1 MEMMMMIDILL
12 VDDEQSVLDGLKLL
26 IPWEELGIDNIRCCK
41 NGEEALKLIKESIPH
56 ILITDIR
63 MPKMNGIELLHEIR
77 QKGYP
82 IKCII
87 LSGYND
93 FEYVKKGIKYDVE
106 NYILKPVDRTELLQ
120 TINQIIHKIELE
132 DEQSH
137 LISIKQDLA
146 IRNNILN
153 RMIRNQINIS
163 TFNERIKV
171 LDIDLI
177 NSSLQVAIINTNY
190 ELSTNPK
197 INISI
202 IDKVICQLLSKLLPQ
217 EHYVLFPNMEG
228 QLVVI
233 FLVDFIDNLHDI
245 LNTTAQKSHLAIHIA
260 TGTVIEHYR
269 NLHESYKYA
278 KKAADYF
285 MINKNVKVIH
295 YNDIKKMQ
303 HVNKSNLIKLNHRII
318 EDKIQSGNKEDLI
331 KYIQDI
337 YNDQEL
343 KKLSPDQIRM
353 LAIELFLIY
362 HRIINSLNGSIYNI
376 DSFSNS
382 IIDYIHQT
390 KSIDD
395 LKKWTFDLIN
405 YGNSYIENLTN
416 KQYSKTIQSVINYIN
431 SHYYEEISLKTLSA
445 KMSFSPSY
453 LGKKFRKEV
462 GCLFGEYVN
471 SIKMKKAKQLLFET
485 NLKVSKIS
493 EMLGI
498 RNTNYFY
505 ALFKKYYNITPTE
518 YRNQR

>member
-1 MEMMMMIDILL
+1 MMMIDILL

-26 IPWEELGIDNIRCCK
+26 IPWEELGIDSIRYCK
-41 NGEEALKLIKESIPH
+41 NGEEALVLIEESTPH

-63 MPKMNGIELLHEIR
+63 MPKMNGIELLYTIR

-132 DEQSH
+132 EEQSY
-137 LISIKQDLA
+137 LISKKHDLA

-153 RMIRNQINIS
+153 RMIRNQINVS

-171 LDIDLI
+171 LNIDLI
-177 NSSLQVAIINTNY
+177 NSSLQVAVIYVNY
-190 ELSTNPK
+190 EVSTTPD
-197 INISI
+197 INIL
-202 IDKVICQLLSKLLPQ
+202 DKVICQLLSKLLPQ

-228 QLVVI
+228 QLVII
-233 FLVDFIDNLHDI
+233 FLVDYIDNLHDI
-245 LNTTAQKSHLAIHIA
+245 LNITTQKSHLPIHIA
-260 TGTVIEHYR
+260 TGTVIEHYK

-295 YNDIKKMQ
+295 YNDIKMQ
-303 HVNKSNLIKLNHRII
+303 HVNKTNFIKLNHRII
-318 EDKIQSGNKEDLI
+318 EDKIQSGNKEDLLQ
-331 KYIQDI
+331 YIQDI
-337 YNDQEL
+337 YNQQEL
-343 KKLSPDQIRM
+343 KQSSPDQVRIFTM
-353 LAIELFLIY
+353 ELFLIY
-362 HRIINSLNGSIYNI
+362 HRIINSLNGSIYHI
-376 DSFSNS
+376 DSFPNS
-382 IIDYIHQT
+382 IIDYIHQA

-405 YGNSYIENLTN
+405 YGNTYIENLTK
-416 KQYSKTIQSVINYIN
+416 KQYSKTIQCVINYIN
-431 SHYYEEISLKTLSA
+431 SHYNEEISLKTLSA

-471 SIKMKKAKQLLFET
+471 SIKMEKAKQLLLET
-485 NLKVSKIS
+485 NLKASKIS

-498 RNTNYFY
+498 HNTNYFY

-518 YRNQR
+518 YRNRH